1 MINMTPDDAKKML
14 ADWETLVMVR
24 SDFDQKLV
32 EIARNCIEAARIVER
47 ERCAELLNE
56 YDCVCGRLLGGGKH
70 GNSYLQQ
77 KILSPN
83 QDCHD

>member
-1 MINMTPDDAKKML
+1 MTPEEAKKL
-14 ADWETLVMVR
+14 LENI
-24 SDFDQKLV
+24 QKYTVNMGVGSGTFMQMKNVHKLL
-32 EIARNCIEAARIVER
+32 EAARIVER

-83 QDCHD
+83 PNIV